1 MVRIIN
7 TSYIMPSFD
16 VVQEAYRIIK
26 NCGLVVGITDTLYGV
41 FADPY
46 RNDCVEKVYLAKKR
60 GKKSI
65 PILASSTKAIL
76 RLIDETYDKEILEKF
91 LNAIWP
97 GPVTVVLK
105 TVPGILSDMISW
117 ERNAIGFR
125 VPAAP
130 LPRKLAEL
138 NGGFITGTSANISG
152 QIPAREINEAIR
164 QLGNRIDLYIDSGT
178 APIGSGSTVIELIDD
193 NLRIIREGPV
203 PYAVIHRI
211 YSYYVEHVQGSPR
224 YE

>member
-1 MVRIIN
+1 MIRTIN
-7 TSYIMPSFD
+7 TSYIMPSFN

-26 NCGLVVGITDTLYGV
+26 NCGLVVGITDTLYGI

-46 RNDCVEKVYLAKKR
+46 RDECVEKVYLAKKR
-60 GKKSI
+60 GKKPI
-65 PILASSTKAIL
+65 PILASSTKAVL
-76 RLIDETYDKEILEKF
+76 GLIDETYNKGILEKF

-105 TVPGILSDMISW
+105 TVPNILSNMISW
-117 ERNAIGFR
+117 ERNTIGFR

-164 QLGNRIDLYIDSGT
+164 QLGNGIDLYIDSGT
-178 APIGSGSTVIELIDD
+178 APIGTGSTVVELIND
-193 NLRIIREGPV
+193 NLKIIREGPV
-203 PYAVIHRI
+203 PYTVIRKI
-211 YSYYVEHVQGSPR
+211 YSYYVEHV
-224 YE
+224 

>member
-1 MVRIIN
+1 MIRIIN
-7 TSYIMPSFD
+7 ASYIMPSFN

-26 NCGLVVGITDTLYGV
+26 NCGLVVGITDTLYGI

-46 RNDCVEKVYLAKKR
+46 RDECVEKVYLAKKR
-60 GKKSI
+60 GKKPI
-65 PILASSTKAIL
+65 PILASSTKAVL
-76 RLIDETYDKEILEKF
+76 GLIDKTYDKEILEKF

-105 TVPGILSDMISW
+105 TVPNILSNMISQ
-117 ERNAIGFR
+117 ERNIIGFR

-152 QIPAREINEAIR
+152 QIPAREINEAIS
-164 QLGNRIDLYIDSGT
+164 QLGNEIDLYIDSGT
-178 APIGSGSTVIELIDD
+178 APIGTGSTVVELIND
-193 NLRIIREGPV
+193 NLKIIRKGPV
-203 PYAVIHRI
+203 PYTVIRKI
-211 YSYYVEHVQGSPR
+211 YSYYTEHV
-224 YE
+224 

>member
-46 RNDCVEKVYLAKKR
+46 RDECVEKVYLAKKR
-60 GKKSI
+60 GKKPI
-65 PILASSTKAIL
+65 PILVSSTKAVL
-76 RLIDETYDKEILEKF
+76 GLIDDETYNREVLEKF

-105 TVPGILSDMISW
+105 TIEGILSDIISW
-117 ERNAIGFR
+117 GGKTIGFR

-152 QIPAREINEAIR
+152 EIPAREISEAIK
-164 QLGNRIDLYIDSGT
+164 QLGDNIDLYIDSGT
-178 APIGSGSTVIELIDD
+178 APIGAGSTVVELSDD

-203 PYAVIHRI
+203 SHEVIYRI
-211 YSYYVEHVQGSPR
+211 YSYYVER
-224 YE
+224 M

>member
-7 TSYIMPSFD
+7 ASYIMPSFD

-46 RNDCVEKVYLAKKR
+46 RNECVEKVYLAKKR
-60 GKKSI
+60 GKKPI
-65 PILASSTKAIL
+65 PILASSTKAVL
-76 RLIDETYDKEILEKF
+76 ELIDETYDKEILEKF
-91 LNAIWP
+91 LKAVWP

-105 TVPGILSDMISW
+105 TVQGILSDMISW
-117 ERNAIGFR
+117 GRNTIGFR

-130 LPRKLAEL
+130 LPRKLAEF

-152 QIPAREINEAIR
+152 KIPAREINEAIR
-164 QLGNRIDLYIDSGT
+164 QLGNGIDLYIDSGT
-178 APIGSGSTVIELIDD
+178 APIGTGSTVIELIDN

-203 PYAVIHRI
+203 PYAIIRRI
-211 YSYYVEHVQGSPR
+211 YNYYVEHV
-224 YE
+224 